1 MIIIVCQSF
10 FGISH
15 QTKQSRGRHF
25 SYSEKTE
32 WFMQNE
38 IEGIA
43 PRNKMNKQKK
53 DLPENSIP
61 TR

>member
-1 MIIIVCQSF
+1 
-10 FGISH
+10 
-15 QTKQSRGRHF
+15 
-25 SYSEKTE
+25 
-32 WFMQNE
+32 MQNE